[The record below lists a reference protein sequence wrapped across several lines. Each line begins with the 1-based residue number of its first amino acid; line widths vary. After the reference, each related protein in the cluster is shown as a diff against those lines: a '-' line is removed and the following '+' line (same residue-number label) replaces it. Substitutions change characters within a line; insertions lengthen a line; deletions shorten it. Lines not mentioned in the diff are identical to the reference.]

1 MAETASKK
9 KRLPIRRGR
18 FIVPDDPNEKPYLIG
33 SKCTS
38 CGKYFAGRRV
48 VCLNC
53 GKKAVERAPLSG
65 KGKIYS
71 FTTVH
76 QQLPFALVK
85 VPYTIVIVAF
95 DEGCQTHGV
104 ITDDQDSIEVGK
116 KVEIYFEVAREDEEG
131 NELLIDKFR
140 VVDK

>member
-1 MAETASKK
+1 MTTSQK

-18 FIVPDDPNEKPYLIG
+18 FIVPDDPRKKPFLIG
-33 SKCTS
+33 SRCKN
-38 CGKYFAGRRV
+38 CGKYFAARRV

-53 GKKAVERAPLSG
+53 GKREVEMAPLKG
-65 KGKIYS
+65 KGTIYS
-71 FTTVH
+71 YTIVH

-85 VPYTIVIVAF
+85 VPYAIVIVAF

-104 ITDDQDSIEVGK
+104 VTENLDAVEVGK
-116 KVEIYFEVAREDEEG
+116 KVEVYYEVAKEDTEG

-140 VVDK
+140 VVN